1 MKREISMMKT
11 IRSFSVLFACL
22 FATDRHAHGL
32 ESKQKPQV

>member
-11 IRSFSVLFACL
+11 ILYFPVRFACL

-32 ESKQKPQV
+32 ESEQKPQV